1 MRIGPRKRNI
11 PAGFARDQPPECW
24 RLRKIQAIGKW
35 SAGLRT
41 AARRA
46 FGGMLLPRTD
56 LPPYPPH
63 VAMPRVVLIR
73 IASPVALLLLAVT
86 ASTAW
91 GQAGDEAF
99 EQWVDLYAQRMPKQ
113 AAACTPDCLEPF
125 DKASQMVEQWAAY
138 LARFEGVTDGAGI
151 LARVDRLIAAKH
163 RVDELLDEGF
173 AMRTQFVQDQIDK
186 DRIRVWLGV
195 MSNLIDLSGR
205 LKLQLSESV
214 NYAAFRVASDA
225 TLRERLVE
233 LCIRRDSDVGAAVV
247 GLLLLPTPPDAP
259 QSVPP
264 VSDATKLR
272 IMELIAATGERS
284 QLPRLAELLRDPQTP
299 LELVVHAVDTIRKIG
314 LPQDLRP
321 EEVDDETMPR
331 PVITANEAFGLL
343 EGVPASRLDAKT
355 AELRQELLDW
365 LDHRRKHGLEGN
377 SYRLGHFD
385 IQPGDWLLMR
395 NPSPYNLFTDLHPGL
410 FTHVGV
416 AAIEE
421 GSDGKRRMVIVDLP
435 ERGSSI
441 PAENVENYIRST
453 LHYAF
458 LRHPD
463 PKLAAIMGA
472 RAASIIGNES
482 SFDLNFR
489 TDRVLPLKGKPL
501 NGVAIKTYCAG
512 LLLLCAQE
520 TPLPR
525 ERFFPVPETARPGNT
540 IENMK
545 KLGLSIGKDFISPTG
560 CLLSPELAIAGRVT
574 PMYEP
579 TREVE
584 EMVFDAFSDGLEYKT
599 FTPSPDLYQSLRVK
613 MAEAAEQNP
622 LLAEALRK
630 QENIGREMDLVA
642 AAKTQA
648 VVETLDEIAYG
659 HSDLFAKARFAVTCG
674 DLNRLPSLGYT
685 DEQVEEYR
693 RLRERHDDLYQR
705 FLAGTLMARDLRV
718 ALVKYYGERGKQELD
733 RRFFREQ

>member
-1 MRIGPRKRNI
+1 M
-11 PAGFARDQPPECW
+11 PA
-24 RLRKIQAIGKW
+24 I
-35 SAGLRT
+35 
-41 AARRA
+41 A
-46 FGGMLLPRTD
+46 FVR
-56 LPPYPPH
+56 
-63 VAMPRVVLIR
+63 VACPAV
-73 IASPVALLLLAVT
+73 LLLAMA
-86 ASTAW
+86 ASTAR
-91 GQAGDEAF
+91 GQAQDAAF
-99 EQWVDLYAQRMPKQ
+99 EQWIDLYAQRMPKQ
-113 AAACTPDCLEPF
+113 VSDYTPQVLEPF
-125 DKASQMVEQWAAY
+125 KKAADMVESWAAF
-138 LARFEGVTDGAGI
+138 LARFEGVTEGTEV
-151 LARVDRLIAAKH
+151 LARIDRLLAAKQ

-173 AMRTQFVQDQIDK
+173 AIRGQFVQGNIDK

-233 LCIRRDSDVGAAVV
+233 LCIRRNSEVGASVV
-247 GLLLLPTPPDAP
+247 GLLMLPPPPNVP
-259 QSVPP
+259 QEVPP
-264 VSDATKLR
+264 VSEATKLR

-284 QLPRLAELLRDPQTP
+284 QLPRLAALVRDPQTP
-299 LELVVHAVDTIRKIG
+299 LDLVVHAVDTIRKIG

-321 EEVDDETMPR
+321 EEVDDDMMPR
-331 PVITANEAFGLL
+331 PEITADETYGLL

-355 AELRQELLDW
+355 AALRQELLDW
-365 LDHRRKHGLEGN
+365 LDHRRKHGLEGE

-385 IQPGDWLLMR
+385 VRPGDWLLMR

-416 AAIEE
+416 AALEV

-435 ERGSSI
+435 ERGSQI

-463 PKLAAIMGA
+463 PAFAKIMGD
-472 RAASIIGNES
+472 RAAGIIGNDS

-489 TDRVLPLKGKPL
+489 TDRVLNLKGKPL

-525 ERFFPVPETARPGNT
+525 NRFFPIPETARGGNT
-540 IENMK
+540 AENMQ

-560 CLLSPELAIAGRVT
+560 CLFSPELVIAGRVT
-574 PMYEP
+574 PLYEP

-584 EMVFDAFSDGLEYKT
+584 EMVFDHFSYGLEHKI

-613 MAEAAEQNP
+613 LAEAAEQNP
-622 LLAEALRK
+622 TLAEALRK

-659 HSDLFAKARFAVTCG
+659 HSDLFSLARFAVTCG
-674 DLNRLPSLGYT
+674 DLDRLPALGYT
-685 DEQVEEYR
+685 SEQVEEFR
-693 RLRERHDDLYQR
+693 KLRERHQDLYER
-705 FLAGTLMARDLRV
+705 FLKGTLMARDLRV
-718 ALVKYYGERGKQELD
+718 ALVKYYGQLGKEELD
-733 RRFFREQ
+733 RRFFRDE